1 MSLYSQLQEKLEG
14 RQYNGYFACLCQF
27 HDDHAPSMF
36 VYEDTGTYSCKSC
49 GAHGSLEKLNRHLG
63 GNSAK
68 VRKSTPQVL
77 PQWRR
82 WEEQY
87 GDLEGIAKHAHES
100 CKRFPQ
106 WRFYFKERQIDQFF
120 ELGYFGFIDNWA
132 TFPVFDAQH
141 KIQNIVVRHTK
152 RKDVRYAIKHI
163 EDSNPLLYCPDWN
176 RVQDSE
182 VVFVPFGIVDAWSFQ
197 AIGLASVT
205 GITGKSLSA
214 DLLRTLGKRIILVPD
229 EWEEKEAHKLA
240 NALGWRARVKRI
252 AYPEGSKDPDE
263 LRRHLGNE
271 YLLQMVGANA

>member
-1 MSLYSQLQEKLEG
+1 MSLYDQLQEKLEG

-27 HDDHAPSMF
+27 HDDHTPSMF

-120 ELGYFGFIDNWA
+120 ELGYFGYIDGWA

-163 EDSNPLLYCPDWN
+163 EDSSPLLYCPNWD
-176 RVQDSE
+176 RVKSSE
-182 VVFVPFGIVDAWSFQ
+182 VVYVPFGIIDSWAFES
-197 AIGLASVT
+197 IRLASVT

-214 DLLRTLGKRIILVPD
+214 DLLRTLGKRIVLVPD
-229 EWEEKEAHKLA
+229 EYEEKEAHMIA
-240 NALGWRARVKRI
+240 NKLGWRATVKQLR
-252 AYPEGSKDPDE
+252 YDEGEKDPDQV
-263 LRRHLGNE
+263 RRVHGND